1 MSTRVHFAECSAGVR
16 GIINSVFGLI
26 KLELFVLCPK
36 RIRGGYVGE
45 KHSGILQAIRNEYNI
60 TIENS
65 AIRPFWSAA
74 NGPSSYKYNVSPG
87 SCHRVLKGKL
97 FTLDYK
103 RKIFIQVEI

>member
-1 MSTRVHFAECSAGVR
+1 MSTCVPFAEFSVGVH
-16 GIINSVFGLI
+16 GIINSAFDLI

-65 AIRPFWSAA
+65 AIRPFWTVA
-74 NGPSSYKYNVSPG
+74 NGPSSYKYKVSPG
-87 SCHRVLKGKL
+87 SCHRILEGKL
-97 FTLDYK
+97 F
-103 RKIFIQVEI
+103 RKIFV